1 MYYRTIRISKA
12 ERIQDEFDGIYGSSK
27 LYKPQKKK
35 YIESRK
41 DLLMN
46 AYKFYRAR

>member
-35 YIESRK
+35 NTSKVEKI
-41 DLLMN
+41 
-46 AYKFYRAR
+46 F